1 MLILKKSSITSSVVR
16 VIFRFSL
23 IGQNEV
29 SETYVGRIRTY
40 VVPVDDQI
48 NVRSGDLIGI
58 YFLNAE
64 IPYERCNPATEGERY
79 GSVMK
84 SVSKKYKTS
93 DWTVSSQYDF
103 VNTNECRIIPLTA
116 HVR

>member
-1 MLILKKSSITSSVVR
+1 MFILKKSSITSSVVR

-48 NVRSGDLIGI
+48 NVRSGDHIGI

-79 GSVMK
+79 GSFMK
-84 SVSKKYKTS
+84 SASKKYKIS
-93 DWTVSSQYDF
+93 DWTVSSQYNF

-116 HVR
+116 HVQ